1 MFLNPDLVINKEEF
15 KVIKDQVICVICQ
28 GILIS
33 PIQCSICHN
42 SFCSSCFQKWKEEKG
57 IIICPFK
64 CQNSSFKTNK
74 ILNDLLSKLIFKC
87 EKGCNE
93 KIPYLDL
100 EKHYQSHCPKIDY
113 QKKYLECQKKCI
125 ENEKK
130 YLEYKAK
137 YLECNEKY
145 NNLLRKYN
153 QLDNKLEN
161 KNNKNKTFKSNFHEH
176 ELKDITLN
184 PNNWFCNICNKCYK
198 SQTEKRYGCDRCNFD
213 LCSQCF
219 FL

>member
-1 MFLNPDLVINKEEF
+1 MFVNPDLVINKDHF
-15 KVIKDQVICVICQ
+15 KVIENCSICQICQ

-33 PIQCSICHN
+33 PIQCSVCQN
-42 SFCSSCFQKWKEEKG
+42 SFCSSCIQKWKNETG
-57 IIICPFK
+57 IMSCPFK
-64 CQNSSFKTNK
+64 CQNNSFQSSRTLIN
-74 ILNDLLSKLIFKC
+74 LLSKLIFKC
-87 EKGCNE
+87 NKCSNE

-153 QLDNKLEN
+153 LLEN
-161 KNNKNKTFKSNFHEH
+161 QLSNNNNKKIVKSNLHQH
-176 ELKDITLN
+176 DLKDKTLN
-184 PNNWFCNICNKCYK
+184 PNNWYCNICMKLYK
-198 SQTEKRYGCDRCNFD
+198 AQTEKRYSCEICDFD
-213 LCSQCF
+213 LCDKCLSI
-219 FL
+219 